1 MYSNQ
6 ESFATFSEVLIVL
19 YRWCDV
25 QDSGYLHILKKM
37 TNSCYIIIVC

>member
-1 MYSNQ
+1 MYSKQ

-25 QDSGYLHILKKM
+25 QDSGYLHILKM